1 MTNHATTTYGLDLG
15 DKKSV
20 ICALDADGE
29 VIEEARVST
38 TRHGFTHY
46 FENRCPGLIVME
58 VGTHSPWASRHLEE
72 LGHEVVV
79 ANARRV
85 KLISENHRKSDQV
98 DAELLARL
106 GRADPEL
113 LAPIHHR
120 GEETQADLVV
130 VRSRAAMVR
139 ARTKLILCA
148 RNMAKSLGL
157 RIPSCSCD
165 SFYRRALESLPKEL
179 RRALIPLLESIKK
192 LSLEI
197 RACDERMRKLC
208 ESKYPETEHLMEVNG
223 VGVVTALTFVLLLED
238 PGRFGKAR
246 TVGAYLGL
254 APRNRQSG
262 GSDPKLGISKVGDG
276 HMRALLVQCAHHIM
290 GPHGQDSALRR
301 KGLRIAEGG
310 GKGAKK
316 RAVVAVARTLA
327 CVLYR
332 LWVTGDRY
340 RPFPDGKPVDIENQ
354 EEAA

>member
-1 MTNHATTTYGLDLG
+1 MENHATTTYGLDLG

-20 ICALDADGE
+20 LCALDADGE

-38 TRHGFTHY
+38 SRLGFSHY
-46 FENRCPGLIVME
+46 FKNRPPGVVVME
-58 VGTHSPWASRHLEE
+58 VGTHSPWVSRHLEE
-72 LGHEVVV
+72 LGQEVVV

-85 KLISENHRKSDQV
+85 KLISQNHRKSDQV

-106 GRADPEL
+106 GRADRQL
-113 LAPIHHR
+113 LSPIRHR

-130 VRSRAAMVR
+130 VRTRAAMVR

-148 RNMAKSLGL
+148 RNTAKSLGL
-157 RIPSCSCD
+157 RIPGSSSD
-165 SFYRRALESLPKEL
+165 SFYRRALEHLPVEL
-179 RRALIPLLESIKK
+179 RKAMIPLLESIKK

-208 ESKYPETEHLMEVNG
+208 ESKYPETKRLMEVNG
-223 VGVVTALTFVLLLED
+223 VGIVTALSFVLLLED
-238 PGRFGKAR
+238 PSRFDKAR

-262 GSDPKLGISKVGDG
+262 DSDPKLGISKVGDG
-276 HMRALLVQCAHHIM
+276 HMRALLVQCAHYIM

-327 CVLYR
+327 CVLHR

-340 RPFPDGKPVDIENQ
+340 RPFPDGKPAEQ